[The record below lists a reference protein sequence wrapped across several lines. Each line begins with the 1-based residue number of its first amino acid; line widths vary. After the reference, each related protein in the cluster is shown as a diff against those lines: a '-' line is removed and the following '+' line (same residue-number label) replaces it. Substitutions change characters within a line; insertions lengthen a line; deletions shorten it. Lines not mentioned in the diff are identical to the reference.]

1 MIDAKFDAK
10 LSKPIK
16 VSRQKMPWTAGR
28 PDSYRECFNLFT
40 LRSYPF
46 Q

>member
-1 MIDAKFDAK
+1 MIDVKFDAK
-10 LSKPIK
+10 ISKRIK
-16 VSRQKMPWTAGR
+16 VSRQKMLWAAGR
-28 PDSYRECFNLFT
+28 AIRYNLFT

>member
-10 LSKPIK
+10 ISKRIK
-16 VSRQKMPWTAGR
+16 VSRQKMLWAAGR